1 MILDG
6 ILESYEKTIWRWK
19 IVLDLK
25 EEFNSS
31 NFMEKSYAL
40 NRLVADF
47 GECSGLSTT
56 DIKPLCKMAVLNS
69 MRAKRTICF
78 PTVYMNRLALHYC
91 HELLTK
97 ITCSR

>member
-31 NFMEKSYAL
+31 NFMEKPYAL

-47 GECSGLSTT
+47 GECSSLSTT
-56 DIKPLCKMAVLNS
+56 YKTLV
-69 MRAKRTICF
+69 
-78 PTVYMNRLALHYC
+78 
-91 HELLTK
+91 
-97 ITCSR
+97 